1 MVRCGVLALEERDY
15 IILILTAAQWH
26 QWLHHLTDEKQAQ
39 KDSEFLRVIFQ
50 DLEADRI
57 FSLVCHVW
65 KALNLDGG

>member
-1 MVRCGVLALEERDY
+1 MTSVASSFDDG
-15 IILILTAAQWH
+15 
-26 QWLHHLTDEKQAQ
+26 KQAQ
-39 KDSEFLRVIFQ
+39 DSEFLKVIFQ